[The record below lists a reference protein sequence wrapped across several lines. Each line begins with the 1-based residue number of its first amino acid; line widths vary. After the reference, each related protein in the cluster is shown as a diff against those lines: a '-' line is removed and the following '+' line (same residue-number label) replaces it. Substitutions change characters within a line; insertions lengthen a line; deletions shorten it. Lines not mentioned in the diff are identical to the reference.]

1 MKKILF
7 LMMGMFLFAFTT
19 DEFLD
24 YTNKLVTYNFKL
36 NNIDKIKSP
45 FYEVK
50 KPNFLNNRRINKNIK
65 KLIHISLI
73 SIFNNT
79 AYIKIDEFKGDEL
92 VKEYKKWIKKGDKI
106 EQCIVINIKIDKLI
120 LKCNNKI
127 LIKSLNKKSLNIR
140 IEK

>member
-1 MKKILF
+1 MKKIFLLILGISLF
-7 LMMGMFLFAFTT
+7 SSTN

-24 YTNKLVTYNFKL
+24 YTNKLVTYNFELK
-36 NNIDKIKSP
+36 NFDKIKSP
-45 FYEVK
+45 FFKPK
-50 KPNFLNNRRINKNIK
+50 KPIFLKAKEINKNVK
-65 KLIHISLI
+65 KIVHISLI